1 MYIKLDDIIPNRFQ
15 PREVFDEEALNKLA
29 DSIRQH
35 GVIEPILVRPVSNK
49 YEIIAG
55 ERRYKASVLAG
66 LTKIPA
72 IVRTLDDKESSIVAF
87 IENEHRSDVSAIEE
101 ARTMERILRNNDMT
115 QEELAK
121 ELGVNQSTIANKIR
135 LLNLPIEVQDALM
148 HNEISERHAR
158 SLLSVKDEDKQI
170 ELLQKIKERKMTVRE
185 LDSEIKNM
193 NGNMNNFNGNND
205 FMGQFG
211 NMNNTAPGANT
222 GFNPNNYLNANAPL
236 VKPEP
241 VPPVAPVAPAA
252 PEMPMDNGFMDFL
265 NKYDSANPLPPEAPT
280 PLTEQAPTATPEN
293 NDFRNILNSYANNPE
308 PSAPVPPVA
317 PVAPAAPEMPIDNG
331 FMDFLNKYD
340 AANPLPPEE
349 PSTPVAPAPE
359 PAAPAAPETP
369 VDNGFM
375 DFLNKYDAANP
386 LPPEEPSTPVA
397 PAPEP
402 AAPVAPEMPIDNG
415 FMDFLNKYDASNPL
429 PPEEPETP
437 EEPAGGVQNTNIYEN
452 PTNDLYSNFQEPT
465 NNNVAMNNVTPP
477 ITSNFN
483 NQYVE
488 NNENY
493 VDISKQEKISSVD
506 EIINKIGNV
515 VKEIKDKSVYKV
527 DTEEINYDDIYQITI
542 KIDKRDF

>member
-1 MYIKLDDIIPNRFQ
+1 
-15 PREVFDEEALNKLA
+15 
-29 DSIRQH
+29 
-35 GVIEPILVRPVSNK
+35 
-49 YEIIAG
+49 
-55 ERRYKASVLAG
+55 
-66 LTKIPA
+66 
-72 IVRTLDDKESSIVAF
+72 
-87 IENEHRSDVSAIEE
+87 
-101 ARTMERILRNNDMT
+101 
-115 QEELAK
+115 
-121 ELGVNQSTIANKIR
+121 
-135 LLNLPIEVQDALM
+135 
-148 HNEISERHAR
+148 
-158 SLLSVKDEDKQI
+158 
-170 ELLQKIKERKMTVRE
+170 
-185 LDSEIKNM
+185 
-193 NGNMNNFNGNND
+193 
-205 FMGQFG
+205 
-211 NMNNTAPGANT
+211 
-222 GFNPNNYLNANAPL
+222 
-236 VKPEP
+236 
-241 VPPVAPVAPAA
+241 
-252 PEMPMDNGFMDFL
+252 MDFL

-340 AANPLPPEE
+340 A
-349 PSTPVAPAPE
+349 
-359 PAAPAAPETP
+359 
-369 VDNGFM
+369 
-375 DFLNKYDAANP
+375 
-386 LPPEEPSTPVA
+386 
-397 PAPEP
+397 
-402 AAPVAPEMPIDNG
+402 
-415 FMDFLNKYDASNPL
+415 SNPL

-465 NNNVAMNNVTPP
+465 NTNVAMNNVTPP